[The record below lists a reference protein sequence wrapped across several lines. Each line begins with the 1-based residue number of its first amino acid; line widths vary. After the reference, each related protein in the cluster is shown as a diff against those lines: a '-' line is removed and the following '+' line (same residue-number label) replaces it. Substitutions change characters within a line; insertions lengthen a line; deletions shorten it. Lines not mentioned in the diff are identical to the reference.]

1 MFLGEIMERLQKV
14 IASSGLCSRRKAEEL
29 ITSGQV
35 RVNDKIVTELG
46 TKVDYNDEIYVDNKK
61 ISNEPK
67 VYYMLNKPRGVI
79 SSTSD
84 DKDRETVV
92 DLIDTKY
99 KIYPI
104 GRLDYDTT
112 GLLLLTN
119 DGDLANILMHPSN
132 RVPKTY
138 LAKLNKV
145 LTMEDYFKIKKGIIV
160 DNEKVVPVRVKI
172 KEKDEKKDISFV
184 EITVVE
190 GKNHLIKNI
199 FQELHYDVIK
209 LNREKYAFLTIKG
222 LNSGE
227 YRKLT
232 LEEVA
237 ELYKYKKWE
246 FLTF

>member
-237 ELYKYKKWE
+237 ELYKYKK
-246 FLTF
+246 